1 MNNYSLATNFINREL
16 SWLEFN
22 QRVLENAQDRENP
35 LFERLKFEAIVSSN
49 LDEFFMVRVAALYDQ
64 VEAEFTKPD
73 PAGLTPIEQ
82 LEKIAIRAHIMIRE
96 QSNCYN
102 NSLIPAM
109 KKENIF
115 ILKEKDL
122 SSKQRMFLEDYY
134 ENNIFPVITPM
145 VVDNSRPFPLVVNK
159 SLNIALLL
167 EDRETKEEIFGTIQV
182 PSVLDRFV
190 EIPSIEG
197 KKTFVLLEEVIR
209 MNLKTLFSGHKI
221 LTSACYRITRNADLT
236 LDEEG
241 AEDLLEAIQ
250 ESIKARK
257 WGNVVRLEYES
268 GMSKILLKILE
279 EELEVS
285 EEQEYE
291 INAPLDLTFL
301 MKLSNIKGY
310 DNLRYPDIKPLM
322 KAEFLEDKDIF
333 SAISRGDI
341 LFHHPYESFDPIVF
355 LVKQAAIDPNVLAI
369 KQTLYRVSGN
379 SPIVEA
385 LAQAADK
392 GKQVTVLVELKARFD
407 EENNIHWAKRL
418 EKSGC
423 HVIYG
428 LVGLKTHCKV
438 LLVVR
443 KEKSGI
449 KRYVHLGTGNYNDVT
464 AKIYTD
470 VGLFTGNPYFGA
482 DASAI
487 FNMLSGHSEPK
498 SLYKTSV
505 APINLRS
512 KFLSLIEREEENA
525 KKGLKARIIAKM
537 NSLADT
543 GIIKALYKA
552 SCAGVK
558 IDLIVRGICCLRPG
572 IPNVSKNITV
582 RSIVGRFLEHSRI
595 FYFYSEGEEL
605 VFLSSAD
612 WMNRNLDKRVEI
624 LFPIE
629 GEQAKKKAKMIL
641 DTCLQD
647 TVKARI
653 LKADG
658 NYSKVSRARK
668 KALDCQQKLYEIAI
682 EENYTQAEREV
693 AITFQPITSEMEN
706 E

>member
-1 MNNYSLATNFINREL
+1 MNKYSVAANFINREL

-22 QRVLENAQDRENP
+22 ERVFENAQDKENP

-64 VEAEFTKPD
+64 VDAEFTKPD
-73 PAGLTPIEQ
+73 PAGLTPKDQ
-82 LEKIAIRAHIMIRE
+82 LEKISSRAHIMIRE
-96 QSNCYN
+96 QNNCYN
-102 NSLIPAM
+102 RYLIPAM
-109 KKENIF
+109 KRERIF
-115 ILKEKDL
+115 ILNEKEL
-122 SSKQRMFLEDYY
+122 SAKQKKFLEDYY

-145 VVDNSRPFPLVVNK
+145 VVDKSRPFPLVVNK

-167 EDRETKEEIFGTIQV
+167 EDKETKEEILGTIQV
-182 PSVLDRFV
+182 PSVLDRFI
-190 EIPSIEG
+190 EIPSIVGG
-197 KKTFVLLEEVIR
+197 KAFILLEEVIR
-209 MNLKTLFSGHKI
+209 MNLDTLFSGHKI
-221 LTSACYRITRNADLT
+221 LTSAYYRITRNADLT

-268 GMSKILLKILE
+268 GMSKTLLKILE

-291 INAPLDLTFL
+291 INTPLDLTFL

-310 DNLRYPDIKPLM
+310 DNLMYPDIKPLI
-322 KAEFLEDKDIF
+322 KAEFLEDKDVF
-333 SAISRGDI
+333 SAISKGDI

-470 VGLFTGNPYFGA
+470 VGLFTGSPYFGA

-498 SLYKTSV
+498 SLYKTAV

-525 KKGLKARIIAKM
+525 QKGLKAKIVAKM

-543 GIIKALYKA
+543 EIIKALYKA
-552 SCAGVK
+552 SSAGVK

-572 IPNVSKNITV
+572 IPNISENITV

-595 FYFYSEGEEL
+595 FYFYSDGEEL

-612 WMNRNLDKRVEI
+612 WMDRNLDRRVEI
-624 LFPIE
+624 LFPVE
-629 GEQAKKKAKMIL
+629 GEQAKEKAKVIL
-641 DTCLQD
+641 DICLQD

-658 NYSKVSRARK
+658 NYSKVSRGRK
-668 KALDCQQKLYEIAI
+668 RALDCQQKLYEIALK
-682 EENYTQAEREV
+682 ENYIQAEREV
-693 AITFQPITSEMEN
+693 AITFQPITSEIEN

>member
-64 VEAEFTKPD
+64 VEAEFRKPD
-73 PAGLTPIEQ
+73 PAGLTPKEQ

-109 KKENIF
+109 KRENIF

-122 SSKQRMFLEDYY
+122 SSKQRMFLKDYY

-209 MNLKTLFSGHKI
+209 MNLVILFSGHKI

-268 GMSKILLKILE
+268 CMSKTLLKILE

-285 EEQEYE
+285 QEQEYE

-322 KAEFLEDKDIF
+322 KSEFLEDKDIF
-333 SAISRGDI
+333 SAISKGDI

-525 KKGLKARIIAKM
+525 KKGIKARIIAKM

-543 GIIKALYKA
+543 RIIKALYKA

-558 IDLIVRGICCLRPG
+558 VDLIVRGICCLRPG
-572 IPNVSKNITV
+572 ISNVSENITV

-629 GEQAKKKAKMIL
+629 GEQAKKKAKVIL

-668 KALDCQQKLYEIAI
+668 KALDCQQKLYEIAL

-693 AITFQPITSEMEN
+693 AITFQPITSEN